1 MKKLAVIVLIA
12 VFAAC
17 TKLIAPTQPDA
28 DRAAQ
33 MFPGITLAELNQG
46 KTLYEQNCGK
56 CHGLKKPA
64 SRTEEKWRKI
74 MPPMAKKAKIDKQKE
89 ELILKY
95 VLTMREAQAPSK

>member
-1 MKKLAVIVLIA
+1 MKKLSVIALIA

-33 MFPGITLAELNQG
+33 KFPGTTLADLQQG
-46 KTLYEQNCGK
+46 KLLYEQNCGK

-64 SRTEEKWRKI
+64 SRSEEAWRKV
-74 MPPMAKKAKIDKQKE
+74 MPPMARKAKIDAQKE
-89 ELILKY
+89 EMILKY
-95 VLTMREAQAPSK
+95 VLTMREASSPAK